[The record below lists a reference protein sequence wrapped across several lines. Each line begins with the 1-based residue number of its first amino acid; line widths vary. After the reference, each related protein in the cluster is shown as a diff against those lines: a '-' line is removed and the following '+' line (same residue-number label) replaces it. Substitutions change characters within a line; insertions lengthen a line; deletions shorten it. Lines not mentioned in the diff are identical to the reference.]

1 MLLNSDILKNS
12 IMKIL
17 SAIGLVLIMASC
29 VDVESNQEVAK
40 SDELLINLT
49 SDATENAHSTF
60 MGLHFAENALK
71 DGMDVTIFMNV
82 DGVKLLQPGA
92 DTLVFDGENIREI
105 LNNIA
110 DNDGKVIAC
119 PHCMQIHGIS
129 KEDLPENFILGEKD
143 VMMAKI
149 RSNPTVFTY

>member
-1 MLLNSDILKNS
+1 
-12 IMKIL
+12 MKVL

-29 VDVESNQEVAK
+29 VDVETNQEVVK

-92 DTLVFDGENIREI
+92 DTLVFDGENIRKI

-110 DNDGKVIAC
+110 DNEGKVIAC

-149 RSNPTVFTY
+149 RSKPTVFTY

>member
-1 MLLNSDILKNS
+1 
-12 IMKIL
+12 MKIL

>member
-1 MLLNSDILKNS
+1 MKALS
-12 IMKIL
+12 IIAL
-17 SAIGLVLIMASC
+17 SLIMASC
-29 VDVESNQEVAK
+29 MNVETNQEVAD
-40 SDELLINLT
+40 SNELLINLT

-92 DTLVFDGENIREI
+92 DTLMFDGENIRGI
-105 LNNIA
+105 LNSIA
-110 DNDGKVIAC
+110 ENDGKVIAC

>member
-1 MLLNSDILKNS
+1 
-12 IMKIL
+12 MKVL

-29 VDVESNQEVAK
+29 VDVESNQEVVK
-40 SDELLINLT
+40 SDELFINLT

-149 RSNPTVFTY
+149 RNNPTVFTY